1 MDIIGKGF
9 IARHLWPLREAH
21 PGVTVLAAGVPRQQ
35 LPDSEHE
42 REAEL
47 VRDTVARCRNR
58 GELLVFFS
66 TASMYGGPGC
76 RGREDDPVV
85 PTTRYGR
92 HKFALERVVRES
104 GVDHLVLRLA
114 YVLGP
119 HGPDF
124 RLVPALV
131 SQVRAG
137 RVRVHPGARRDL
149 LHVADFVT
157 LVDALLASGVRDE
170 TVNVASGDC
179 VDVLDVVAHLK
190 RRLAL
195 DAEEVVAGGGESAFS
210 HCPSVARLR
219 ALLPESAGSV
229 FGPGYHR
236 RALDRYLRQTG
247 DWSAPTGGQ

>member
-1 MDIIGKGF
+1 MNIIGKGF

-21 PGVTVLAAGVPRQQ
+21 PGVTVLAAGVPRQH

-47 VRDTVARCRNR
+47 VRETIARCRSR

-66 TASMYGGPGC
+66 TASMYGGPRC
-76 RGREDDPVV
+76 RGREDDPIV

-92 HKFALERVVRES
+92 HKFALESTVRES
-104 GVDHLVLRLA
+104 GVAHLVLRLS

-149 LHVADFVT
+149 LHVADFVG
-157 LVDALLASGVRDE
+157 LVDRLLASGVRDE

-179 VDVLDVVAHLK
+179 VDVLDLVAHIK
-190 RRLAL
+190 QRLGL
-195 DAEEVVAGGGESAFS
+195 DAEEEVMGGGESAFS

-219 ALLPESAGSV
+219 ALVPEPAGSV

-236 RALDRYLRQTG
+236 LALDRYLRETG
-247 DWSAPTGGQ
+247 A

>member
-21 PGVTVLAAGVPRQQ
+21 PGVTVLAAGVPRQH

-42 REAEL
+42 REAAL
-47 VRDTVARCRNR
+47 VRETVARCRRR

-66 TASMYGGPGC
+66 TVSMYGGPGC
-76 RGREDDPVV
+76 RGREDDPLV

-92 HKFALERVVRES
+92 HKFALESVVRES
-104 GVDHLVLRLA
+104 GAAHLILRLS

-119 HGPDF
+119 HGPGF

-149 LHVADFVT
+149 LHVSDFVD
-157 LVDALLASGVRDE
+157 LVDGLLASGVRDE

-179 VDVLDVVAHLK
+179 VDVREIVAHLK
-190 RRLAL
+190 LRLGLEAV
-195 DAEEVVAGGGESAFS
+195 EEVVGGGESAFS
-210 HCPSVARLR
+210 HCPSVAKLR
-219 ALLPESAGSV
+219 SLVPAPAAAV

-236 RALDRYLRQTG
+236 RALDRYLRETG
-247 DWSAPTGGQ
+247 D

>member
-9 IARHLWPLREAH
+9 IARHLWPLRASH
-21 PGVTVLAAGVPRQQ
+21 PGVTVLAAGVPRQH

-42 REAEL
+42 REAAL
-47 VRDTVARCRNR
+47 VRETAAGCRRR
-58 GELLVFFS
+58 GELLVFLS

-76 RGREDDPVV
+76 RGREDDPLV
-85 PTTRYGR
+85 PSTRYGR

-104 GVDHLVLRLA
+104 GAAHLVLRLG

-131 SQVRAG
+131 SQLREG

-149 LHVADFVT
+149 LHVADFVG
-157 LVDALLASGVRDE
+157 LVDGLLARGVRDE

-179 VDVLDVVAHLK
+179 VEVRELVAHLK
-190 RRLAL
+190 RRLGL
-195 DAEEVVAGGGESAFS
+195 DAEEVVVGGGDSAFS
-210 HCPSVARLR
+210 HCPSVVKLRRLVTEAAGAR
-219 ALLPESAGSV
+219 

-236 RALDRYLRQTG
+236 RALDRYLRETADG
-247 DWSAPTGGQ
+247 PAR